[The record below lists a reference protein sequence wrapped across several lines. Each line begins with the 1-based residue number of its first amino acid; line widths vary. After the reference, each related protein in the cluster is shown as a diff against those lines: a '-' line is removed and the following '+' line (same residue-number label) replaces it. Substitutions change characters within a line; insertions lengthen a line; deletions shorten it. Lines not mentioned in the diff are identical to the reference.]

1 MGEQTIRD
9 EERMTFGLYQDNELF
24 KKMLDQGF
32 TDITPVYAHW
42 TVAEGVD
49 IGWAFRKTDND
60 PVVLYEFVTRKPVD
74 YTKGRY
80 IYREKNLSPTEFS
93 DHVTQPSFWK
103 GTMYDLK
110 AIIGDYDPAKPCES
124 IDTGLF

>member
-9 EERMTFGLYQDNELF
+9 EEHMTFGLYQDNELF
-24 KKMLDQGF
+24 WQMLKNGL
-32 TDITPVYAHW
+32 TDVTAVYAHW

-49 IGWAFRKTDND
+49 IGWAFQKTDND
-60 PVVLYEFVTRKPVD
+60 PVVLYEFVTREPVD

-80 IYREKNLSPTEFS
+80 IYREKTLSPTEFS
-93 DHVTQPSFWK
+93 DHINRPLFSK
-103 GTMYDLK
+103 GATYDLK
-110 AIIGDYDPAKPCES
+110 AMLGNYDPAKPCV